1 MKILQKCGTLVN
13 DEYIARPINSP
24 IRIIYAGKLYMNRW
38 KALMDIVE
46 ILREVNKD
54 SVKMVL
60 EIYTKDQLTK
70 KQKVS
75 ISLTAMCSQSTTCR
89 ETLLPPHPK

>member
-1 MKILQKCGTLVN
+1 
-13 DEYIARPINSP
+13 
-24 IRIIYAGKLYMNRW
+24 MNRW

-46 ILREVNKD
+46 ILREVNRD

-70 KQKVS
+70 KQNAILNDNINSYVKGAVS
-75 ISLTAMCSQSTTCR
+75 QEQLAEIYREADIASQI
-89 ETLLPPHPK
+89 